1 MQEWIECDVI
11 MQRMRM
17 IVQNQGVKLLQN
29 CGEFCE
35 CDVIKGRMRMGCA
48 ESGRKLRKV
57 FAELG

>member
-17 IVQNQGVKLLQN
+17 IVRNQGVKLLQN

-35 CDVIKGRMRMGCA
+35 CDVIKSGLCRIRA
-48 ESGRKLRKV
+48 ET
-57 FAELG
+57 A